1 MQFELQVINRHILLS
16 YLKFI
21 IMKLFRELKFKKI
34 PDNLPTA
41 IKRFDNDFEIE
52 VCKLGPDSYTL
63 RVYHYKEN
71 YDEPL
76 SYSPLIIIGMIKP
89 SYSSYEISRALCKI
103 AILKKDYCTSLDES
117 WYLNSTKRPAYCN

>member
-1 MQFELQVINRHILLS
+1 
-16 YLKFI
+16 
-21 IMKLFRELKFKKI
+21 MKLFRELKFKKI

-71 YDEPL
+71 CYEPL
-76 SYSPLIIIGMIKP
+76 SYSPLVIIGMIKP
-89 SYSSYEISRALCKI
+89 SYSSYEISRAIYKI
-103 AILKKDYCTSLDES
+103 TKLKRDYCNSLDES
-117 WYLNSTKRPAYCN
+117 WYLNATRVPEYCN